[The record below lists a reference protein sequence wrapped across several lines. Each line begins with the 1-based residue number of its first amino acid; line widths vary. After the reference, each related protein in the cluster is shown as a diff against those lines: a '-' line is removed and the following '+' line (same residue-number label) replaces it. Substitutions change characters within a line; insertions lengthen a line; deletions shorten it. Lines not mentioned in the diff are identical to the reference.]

1 MKNKI
6 ILSALAIF
14 ALVSCDPRVD
24 PPVDQPSNTQA
35 ITLKFQTMYDTA
47 ALSTSRSYIT
57 AAGDTIQYAKLKYLL
72 SNFTLEKTDGTL
84 LPLPNIYAYL
94 SLTDGR
100 DSVVIK
106 NVPKGSYKSFRFQLG
121 LDSAINHSDP
131 TQWGLDHPMSPSLN
145 EMHWG
150 WAGGYIFNVIEG
162 YYLNKGANAGFSF
175 HIALERNSRVFSFVQ
190 NYDIDKDK
198 RFVFNVY
205 ANKYFSNAI
214 NFSLKTDGPF
224 SHSGDVDPV
233 MDKFIQNLNGIFELK
248 SIK

>member
-14 ALVSCDPRVD
+14 ALVSCDPHVD

-47 ALSTSRSYIT
+47 ALSTSRSYTT
-57 AAGDTIQYAKLKYLL
+57 AAGDTIQFAKLKYLL

-131 TQWGLDHPMSPSLN
+131 TQWGLDHPLSPSLN

-162 YYLNKGANAGFSF
+162 YYTNNTVNAGFSF

-190 NYDIDKDK
+190 NYDIDANK

-214 NFSLKTDGPF
+214 NYSLKTDGSF

>member
-14 ALVSCDPRVD
+14 ALVSCDTKVD
-24 PPVDQPSNTQA
+24 PPVEHPDNTQV
-35 ITLKFQTMYDTA
+35 ITLKFQPMYNTEALNTA
-47 ALSTSRSYIT
+47 RSYVT
-57 AAGDTIQYAKLKYLL
+57 AAGDTIQYAKLKFLM

-84 LPLPNIYAYL
+84 VPLPNIFAYL
-94 SLTDGR
+94 SLLDGR

-106 NVPKGSYKSFRFQLG
+106 NVPKGYYKSFRFQLG
-121 LDSAINHSDP
+121 LDSVINHSNP
-131 TQWGLDHPMSPSLN
+131 VQWGLEHPLSPSLN

-162 YYLNKGANAGFSF
+162 YYLKNAANAGFSF
-175 HIALERNSRVFSFVQ
+175 HIALERNTRVFSFVQ
-190 NYDIDKDK
+190 KYDIDKDK
-198 RFVFNVY
+198 RFVFNLY
-205 ANKYFSNAI
+205 TNKYFSNTI
-214 NFSLKTDGPF
+214 NYSLKTDGPF

-248 SIK
+248 SIN